1 MGKKMYKKTDVS
13 KTKTEQLGISSLL
26 VLDDESDSSSFS
38 AVHKRYFKKEKCTC
52 PACQSQ
58 KTRTS
63 KMVTRKLKDILIV
76 DDGFQIIDLV
86 FHQRYLRCDGCKSSV
101 FPEEIDFS
109 EKGSRFTNRLSD

>member
-58 KTRTS
+58 RS
-63 KMVTRKLKDILIV
+63 SMNSDLK
-76 DDGFQIIDLV
+76 GTMLV
-86 FHQRYLRCDGCKSSV
+86 
-101 FPEEIDFS
+101 
-109 EKGSRFTNRLSD
+109 EKGCSFS

>member
-76 DDGFQIIDLV
+76 DDGFQIIIMVCLLPLLQSVPLCEDEFSIV
-86 FHQRYLRCDGCKSSV
+86 KQIYLCYPLYRHWQ
-101 FPEEIDFS
+101 
-109 EKGSRFTNRLSD
+109 L

>member
-52 PACQSQ
+52 PA
-58 KTRTS
+58 
-63 KMVTRKLKDILIV
+63 L
-76 DDGFQIIDLV
+76 
-86 FHQRYLRCDGCKSSV
+86 
-101 FPEEIDFS
+101 
-109 EKGSRFTNRLSD
+109 N